1 MALVTLKRRS
11 EFLRVRGGS
20 RWSGPAFVVEAK
32 ARESSS
38 GDVADAPRFGFTVT
52 KKLGSAVVRNR
63 IRRRLREQL
72 RQHADRLARPQFD
85 YVVVAR
91 VAALDRR
98 AESLVRDFE
107 AAFQRVHQR
116 RETDAALAD
125 TRARGSTHP
134 KSTSHTTPARPPGAT
149 VKR

>member
-32 ARESSS
+32 ARDASS
-38 GDVADAPRFGFTVT
+38 GDIADAPRFGFTVT

-91 VAALDRR
+91 AAALDRR

-107 AAFQRVHQR
+107 TAFRRLHQPP
-116 RETDAALAD
+116 EADAAATD
-125 TRARGSTHP
+125 GRGRGSPRAETR
-134 KSTSHTTPARPPGAT
+134 SQTSPARPSGAT
-149 VKR
+149 VKH

>member
-11 EFLRVRGGS
+11 EFLRVRGGA
-20 RWSGPAFVVEAK
+20 RWSGPAFVLEGK
-32 ARESSS
+32 AREGES
-38 GDVADAPRFGFTVT
+38 GDAGDAPRFGFTVT
-52 KKLGSAVVRNR
+52 KALGSAVVRNR

-72 RQHADRLARPQFD
+72 RQHADRLARPRFD

-107 AAFQRVHQR
+107 TAFRRLHQPREAEAAPAHRMPR
-116 RETDAALAD
+116 RGP
-125 TRARGSTHP
+125 RA
-134 KSTSHTTPARPPGAT
+134 
-149 VKR
+149 